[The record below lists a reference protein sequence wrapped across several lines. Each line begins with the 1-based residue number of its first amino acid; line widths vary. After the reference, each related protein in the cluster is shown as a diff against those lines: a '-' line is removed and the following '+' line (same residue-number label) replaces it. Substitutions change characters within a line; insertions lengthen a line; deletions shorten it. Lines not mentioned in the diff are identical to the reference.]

1 VRHPHPGRPTD
12 PKPVDKDTTTVDLT
26 LSDRGQQLRD
36 ALLDFMD
43 THVYPNE
50 ARFHEQIEASGDR
63 HHHPEMMEELKAE
76 ARRRG
81 LWNLFLPDEH
91 DGAGLSNLDYAHL
104 AEITG
109 RSPLIAP
116 EATNCAAPDTG
127 NMEVLHMFGT
137 PAQKQQWLEPLLAGE
152 IRSAFFMTEPDV
164 ASSDARNI
172 SSRIERDG
180 DHYVI
185 NGRKWWSSGA
195 ASPRCKVGIF
205 MGVTDPDAEPYRQ
218 QSMILVPLDAPGVRI
233 VRELP
238 VFGHYDGHGGH
249 PEVAFEDVRVPAANL
264 IGGEG
269 DGFMIAQARLGPGRI
284 HHCMRL
290 IGMAERA
297 FDLMCERAI
306 GREAFGKPIARQGV
320 FQHWVA
326 QARVRIEQARLLTL
340 KAAHL
345 MDTVGNK
352 GARMEISA
360 IKIVAPQMAEWVL
373 DKAIQTYGGKG
384 FTNDVPLA
392 MMWAHARTLRM
403 ADGPDEVHEMALA
416 RRELKRYLPE

>member
-1 VRHPHPGRPTD
+1 M
-12 PKPVDKDTTTVDLT
+12 DLG
-26 LSDRGQQLRD
+26 LSDRGRQLE
-36 ALLDFMD
+36 AELQGFLDE
-43 THVYPNE
+43 VILPNE
-50 ARFHEQIEASGDR
+50 SRFFEQISASGDR
-63 HHHPEMMEELKAE
+63 HHHPALMEEFKAE

-81 LWNLFLPDEH
+81 LWNLFLPDEQH
-91 DGAGLSNLDYAHL
+91 GAGLTNLDYAHL

-109 RSPLIAP
+109 RSPVIAP

-137 PAQKQQWLEPLLAGE
+137 PEQQATWLEPLLEGE
-152 IRSAFFMTEPDV
+152 IRSSFFMTEPDV

-172 SSRIERDG
+172 GSRIERDG

-195 ASPRCKVGIF
+195 SSERCKVGIF
-205 MGVTDPDAEPYRQ
+205 MGVTDPDADPYRQ
-218 QSMILVPLDAPGVRI
+218 QSMVLVPMDTPGVRV
-233 VRELP
+233 VRDLP
-238 VFGHYDGHGGH
+238 VFGHYDGQGGH
-249 PEVAFEDVRVPAANL
+249 PEVAFEDVRVPATNL

-269 DGFMIAQARLGPGRI
+269 DGFAIAQARLGPGRI

-297 FDLMCERAI
+297 FDLMCERSLV
-306 GREAFGKPIARQGV
+306 REPFGQPLAQQGV
-320 FQHWVA
+320 FRQWVA
-326 QARVRIEQARLLTL
+326 QARIKIEQARLLTL

-360 IKIVAPQMAEWVL
+360 IKIVAPSMAEWVL
-373 DKAIQTYGGKG
+373 DKAIQTHGGGG
-384 FTNDVPLA
+384 FTNDQPLA
-392 MMWAHARTLRM
+392 MMWAHARTLRV

-416 RRELKRYLPE
+416 RRELKAYLPQS

>member
-1 VRHPHPGRPTD
+1 MNLAPSP
-12 PKPVDKDTTTVDLT
+12 
-26 LSDRGQQLRD
+26 RGQALRD
-36 ALLDFMD
+36 ELQDFLD
-43 THVYPNE
+43 TRIIPNE
-50 ARFHEQIEASGDR
+50 GLYRDQIEASGDR
-63 HHHPEMMEELKAE
+63 HHHPAILEELQVE
-76 ARRRG
+76 ARSRG
-81 LWNLFLPDEH
+81 LWNLFLPDEEH
-91 DGAGLSNLDYAHL
+91 GAGLTNLDYAHL

-109 RSPLIAP
+109 RSPLMAP
-116 EATNCAAPDTG
+116 VATNCAAPDTG

-137 PAQKQQWLEPLLAGE
+137 PSQQQEWLLPLLDAE

-172 SSRIERDG
+172 QSRIERDG

-195 ASPRCKVGIF
+195 ASDRCKVGIF
-205 MGVTDPDAEPYRQ
+205 MGVTDPDADTYRQ
-218 QSMILVPLDAPGVRI
+218 QSMILVPMDTPGVRV

-249 PEVAFEDVRVPAANL
+249 PEVEFVDVRVPAANL
-264 IGGEG
+264 LAGEG

-297 FDLMCERAI
+297 FDLMCQRALV
-306 GREAFGKPIARQGV
+306 REPFGKPIAQQGV
-320 FQHWVA
+320 FQQWVA
-326 QARVRIEQARLLTL
+326 QARVKIEQARLLTL

-352 GARMEISA
+352 GARMEIAA
-360 IKIVAPQMAEWVL
+360 IKIVAPEMAGWVL
-373 DKAIQTYGGKG
+373 DKAIQTHGGG
-384 FTNDVPLA
+384 GVSDDTPLA
-392 MMWAHARTLRM
+392 MMWAHARTLRL

-416 RRELKRYLPE
+416 RREMKRYLPAT

>member
-1 VRHPHPGRPTD
+1 
-12 PKPVDKDTTTVDLT
+12 VDLAASPKAER
-26 LSDRGQQLRD
+26 LRVELRD
-36 ALLDFMD
+36 FLD
-43 THVYPNE
+43 TRIIPNE
-50 ARFHEQIEASGDR
+50 STHQEQIEASGDR
-63 HHHPEMMEELKAE
+63 HHHPAILEELKAE
-76 ARRRG
+76 ARERG
-81 LWNLFLPDEH
+81 LWNLFLPDEEH
-91 DGAGLSNLDYAHL
+91 GAGLTNLDYAHL

-109 RSPLIAP
+109 RSPVMAP
-116 EATNCAAPDTG
+116 EAVNCAAPDTG

-137 PAQKQQWLEPLLAGE
+137 PDQQDEWMLPLLEGQ
-152 IRSAFFMTEPDV
+152 IRSAFFMTEPDR

-172 SSRIERDG
+172 ASRIERDG
-180 DHYVI
+180 DEYVI

-195 ASPRCKVGIF
+195 ASDRCRVGIF
-205 MGVTDPDAEPYRQ
+205 MGVSDPDAEPYRQ
-218 QSMILVPLDAPGVRI
+218 QSMILVPMDTPGVRV

-249 PEVAFEDVRVPAANL
+249 PEVEFTDVRVPATNL
-264 IGGEG
+264 LAKEG

-290 IGMAERA
+290 IGMAERG
-297 FDLMCERAI
+297 FDLMCERSLV
-306 GREAFGKPIARQGV
+306 REPFGKPIARQGI
-320 FQHWVA
+320 FQHWIA

-345 MDTVGNK
+345 MDTVGNQ

-360 IKIVAPQMAEWVL
+360 IKIVAPSMTEWVL
-373 DKAIQTYGGKG
+373 DKAIQTHGGGG
-384 FTNDVPLA
+384 FSNDFPLA

-416 RRELKRYLPE
+416 RRELKRFLPDQ